1 MSSYPAPQC
10 QLRGHR
16 PARPSDRAALTGE
29 HHAYLAAHLTPRDRW
44 LARVLAEHRVLTA
57 GQIAQL
63 AFASTR
69 TANRRL
75 LSLYRW
81 RVVDR
86 FQPYLT
92 SGSAPMHYVLD
103 TAGAAALAAED
114 GIDTST
120 KDLGYRHDRAI
131 QIAHSL
137 RLAHTVGVN
146 GCFADLIAI
155 ARHSPTDRPGGGN
168 VDGVAGGSWAVT
180 AWWSEARCGRLFG
193 EHVRPDAYGRWR
205 ETSDG
210 PTSEV
215 EFFLEHDTGTE
226 ALNRVAGKLTG
237 YQRLAAATGIPT
249 PVLFWLPTPTREAHA
264 RTALAAVLRGLDR
277 PDLVP
282 VATTSSIPDL
292 VTSGADY
299 DAWYPRGWT
308 APDSP
313 AGARWLP
320 LTPTATP
327 GGPDTVARVRLA
339 QLAQIWPHSAPPAGP
354 SDDAPAH
361 RPGTGL
367 TPPAPMPPAAAG
379 WPAPTST
386 TGADNRVANR

>member
-1 MSSYPAPQC
+1 MSSYPAPQR

-16 PARPSDRAALTGE
+16 PARQSDRAALTGE

-57 GQIAQL
+57 AQIAQL

-81 RVVDR
+81 RILDR

-92 SGSAPMHYVLD
+92 TGSAPMHYVLD

-146 GCFADLIAI
+146 GFFTDLVAI
-155 ARHSPTDRPGGGN
+155 ARHSATTTDHPGSDLG
-168 VDGVAGGSWAVT
+168 GVAGGSRAVT
-180 AWWSEARCGRLFG
+180 AWWSEARCARLFG
-193 EHVRPDAYGRWR
+193 EHVRPDAYGRWS

-210 PTSEV
+210 GTSEV
-215 EFFLEHDTGTE
+215 EFFLEYDTGTE
-226 ALNRVAGKLTG
+226 ALSRVAAKLAG
-237 YQRLAAATGIPT
+237 YQRLATATGIPT
-249 PVLFWLPTPTREAHA
+249 PVLFWLPTPAREANA
-264 RTALAAVLRGLDR
+264 RTALAAILRGLDR

-282 VATTSSIPDL
+282 VATTTAGPDR
-292 VTSGADY
+292 DQ
-299 DAWYPRGWT
+299 YPAGGT
-308 APDSP
+308 GSDSP
-313 AGARWLP
+313 AEARWLP
-320 LTPTATP
+320 LTPTTAP
-327 GGPDTVARVRLA
+327 GGPNTATRVRLA
-339 QLAQIWPHSAPPAGP
+339 QLARVWPHTAPPALPGP
-354 SDDAPAH
+354 SDTAPAH

-367 TPPAPMPPAAAG
+367 APPASMPPATPG
-379 WPAPTST
+379 WPAHTST
-386 TGADNRVANR
+386 TGTNKRATGW

>member
-1 MSSYPAPQC
+1 MNSYPAPQRD
-10 QLRGHR
+10 LRGHR
-16 PARPSDRAALTGE
+16 PPRASDRAALTGE

-57 GQIAQL
+57 AQIAQL

-69 TANRRL
+69 GANRRL

-131 QIAHSL
+131 RIAHSL

-146 GCFADLIAI
+146 GFFADLVAV
-155 ARHSPTDRPGGGN
+155 ARHSPEDRPGG
-168 VDGVAGGSWAVT
+168 DGVAGGSRAVT

-205 ETSDG
+205 EPSDG
-210 PTSEV
+210 RTSEV
-215 EFFLEHDTGTE
+215 EFFLEYDTGTE
-226 ALNRVAGKLTG
+226 ALSRVAGKLTG

-249 PVLFWLPTPTREAHA
+249 PVLFWMPTPTREANA
-264 RTALAAVLRGLDR
+264 RTALSAVLRGLDR

-282 VATTSSIPDL
+282 VATTSAIALGGDRDGTRCPW
-292 VTSGADY
+292 A
-299 DAWYPRGWT
+299 AA

-320 LTPTATP
+320 LTPSTTP
-327 GGPDTVARVRLA
+327 GAPNSVARVRLA
-339 QLAQIWPHSAPPAGP
+339 QLAQVWPHAAPPAPAGP
-354 SDDAPAH
+354 SDTTPAH

-367 TPPAPMPPAAAG
+367 TPPAPMPPATGG
-379 WPAPTST
+379 WPTHTGTA
-386 TGADNRVANR
+386 GADDRAADR

>member
-1 MSSYPAPQC
+1 MSSYPAPQRD
-10 QLRGHR
+10 LRGHR

-57 GQIAQL
+57 AQITQL

-81 RVVDR
+81 RIVDR

-92 SGSAPMHYVLD
+92 TGSAPMHYVLD

-114 GIDTST
+114 GLDTST

-146 GCFADLIAI
+146 GFFADLVAI
-155 ARHSPTDRPGGGN
+155 ARHSPTDRSGSDGS
-168 VDGVAGGSWAVT
+168 GVAGAGRAVT

-205 ETSDG
+205 EPSDG
-210 PTSEV
+210 QTSEV
-215 EFFLEHDTGTE
+215 EFFLEYDTGTE
-226 ALNRVAGKLTG
+226 ALSRVAGKLTG

-249 PVLFWLPTPTREAHA
+249 PVLFWLPTPAREANA
-264 RTALAAVLRGLDR
+264 RAALSAVLRGLDR

-282 VATTSSIPDL
+282 VATTASISATPTGDW
-292 VTSGADY
+292 VGAKY
-299 DAWYPRGWT
+299 SWGKT

-320 LTPTATP
+320 LTPTA
-327 GGPDTVARVRLA
+327 A
-339 QLAQIWPHSAPPAGP
+339 PAGP
-354 SDDAPAH
+354 DAVARARLAELARVWPHATPPTTSDTAPSH

-367 TPPAPMPPAAAG
+367 TPPAPMPPAIRGWPTHTGTARADDRAAG
-379 WPAPTST
+379 
-386 TGADNRVANR
+386 R

>member
-1 MSSYPAPQC
+1 MSSYPAPQRD
-10 QLRGHR
+10 LRGHR
-16 PARPSDRAALTGE
+16 PGRPSDRAALTGE

-57 GQIAQL
+57 AQITQL
-63 AFASTR
+63 AFVSTR
-69 TANRRL
+69 GANRRL

-81 RVVDR
+81 RIVDR

-92 SGSAPMHYVLD
+92 TGSAPMHYVLD

-114 GIDTST
+114 GLDTST

-146 GCFADLIAI
+146 GFFADLVAI
-155 ARHSPTDRPGGGN
+155 ARHSPTDRSGSDGS
-168 VDGVAGGSWAVT
+168 GVAGAGRAVT

-205 ETSDG
+205 DTSDG
-210 PTSEV
+210 QTSEV
-215 EFFLEHDTGTE
+215 EFFLEYDTGTE

-249 PVLFWLPTPTREAHA
+249 PVLFWLPTPTREANA

-277 PDLVP
+277 PDLIP
-282 VATTSSIPDL
+282 VATTSSSPPAL
-292 VTSGADY
+292 GADRGG
-299 DAWYPRGWT
+299 ARHPRAGT

-320 LTPTATP
+320 LTPTGAQN
-327 GGPDTVARVRLA
+327 AALRVRLA
-339 QLAQIWPHSAPPAGP
+339 QLARVWPHAAPPAP
-354 SDDAPAH
+354 SGAAPAH

-367 TPPAPMPPAAAG
+367 TPPAPMPPAASG
-379 WPAPTST
+379 WPTLISAA
-386 TGADNRVANR
+386 GADDRAAGR

>member
-1 MSSYPAPQC
+1 MSSYPAPQRH
-10 QLRGHR
+10 LRGHH
-16 PARPSDRAALTGE
+16 PGRPSDRAALTGE

-57 GQIAQL
+57 AQITQL

-69 TANRRL
+69 GANRRL

-81 RVVDR
+81 RIVDR

-92 SGSAPMHYVLD
+92 TGSAPMHYVLD

-114 GIDTST
+114 GLDSST

-146 GCFADLIAI
+146 GFFADLVAI
-155 ARHSPTDRPGGGN
+155 ARHSPTDRPGGGG
-168 VDGVAGGSWAVT
+168 VDGVAGGSRAVT

-205 ETSDG
+205 EPSDG
-210 PTSEV
+210 QTSEV
-215 EFFLEHDTGTE
+215 EFFLEYDTGTE
-226 ALNRVAGKLTG
+226 ALNRVAGKLTS
-237 YQRLAAATGIPT
+237 YQRLAVATGIPT
-249 PVLFWLPTPTREAHA
+249 PVLFWLPTPTREANA
-264 RTALAAVLRGLDR
+264 RTALAAVLRGMDR

-282 VATTSSIPDL
+282 VATTAA
-292 VTSGADY
+292 TSWGDRD
-299 DAWYPRGWT
+299 DARYPWGGT

-320 LTPTATP
+320 LTATATP
-327 GGPDTVARVRLA
+327 GGPDARARVRLG
-339 QLAQIWPHSAPPAGP
+339 QLARVWPHAVPPAP
-354 SDDAPAH
+354 ADPTDTAAAP

-367 TPPAPMPPAAAG
+367 TPPAPMPPPTPGWPTRTSAAG
-379 WPAPTST
+379 A
-386 TGADNRVANR
+386 GDLAAGR

>member
-1 MSSYPAPQC
+1 MSSYPAPQRH
-10 QLRGHR
+10 LRGHH
-16 PARPSDRAALTGE
+16 PHRPSDRAALTGE

-57 GQIAQL
+57 AQITRL

-69 TANRRL
+69 SANRRL

-81 RVVDR
+81 RIVDR

-92 SGSAPMHYVLD
+92 TGSTPMHYVLD

-114 GIDTST
+114 GLDTST
-120 KDLGYRHDRAI
+120 KNIGYRHDRAI

-146 GCFADLIAI
+146 GFFADLVAI
-155 ARHSPTDRPGGGN
+155 ARRSPRDRPG
-168 VDGVAGGSWAVT
+168 DGVAGGGPAVT

-205 ETSDG
+205 ETIDG
-210 PTSEV
+210 QTSEV
-215 EFFLEHDTGTE
+215 EFFLEYDNGTE
-226 ALNRVAGKLTG
+226 ALRRVAGKLAG
-237 YQRLAAATGIPT
+237 YERLAVASGIPT
-249 PVLFWLPTPTREAHA
+249 PVLFWLPGLTREANA
-264 RTALAAVLRGLDR
+264 RAALAAILRGLDR

-282 VATTSSIPDL
+282 VATTSTIPSPA
-292 VTSGADY
+292 TSSSDHQAN
-299 DAWYPRGWT
+299 DALGSM

-313 AGARWLP
+313 ASARWLP
-320 LTPTATP
+320 LAPTVAP
-327 GGPDTVARVRLA
+327 GGPSAVARVRLA
-339 QLAQIWPHSAPPAGP
+339 QLARVWPHAAPPAPTGT
-354 SDDAPAH
+354 APMR

-367 TPPAPMPPAAAG
+367 TPPAPMPPATSGWPTRTSPAGADEPAAG
-379 WPAPTST
+379 
-386 TGADNRVANR
+386 R